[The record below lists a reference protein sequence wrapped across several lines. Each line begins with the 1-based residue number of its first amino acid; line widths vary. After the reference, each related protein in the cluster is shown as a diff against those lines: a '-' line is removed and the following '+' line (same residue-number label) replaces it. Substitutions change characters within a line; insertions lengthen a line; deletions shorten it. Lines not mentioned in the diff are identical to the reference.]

1 MAKAAAEAE
10 AAAKATLSTRRCCC
24 RCIVSSLIVY
34 LHIFSNV
41 LCSPTHTYLYL
52 YLYLYLYFYSYSY
65 AHSYLALTLIL
76 GQCVLRSQ
84 RLCST
89 PALLFCHLTFVDNL
103 HTFYL
108 FQYCCFSL
116 LSAASSSCCC
126 CCLEARIC
134 FVAKWHRALGKCVKI
149 QSVAGAL
156 EAWKGTARHRGQVY
170 V

>member
-1 MAKAAAEAE
+1 MLPTFEGTEKIHRTRRSVAKAEAE
-10 AAAKATLSTRRCCC
+10 AEATLSTRRCC
-24 RCIVSSLIVY
+24 CIVSSLIVY

-41 LCSPTHTYLYL
+41 LCSPSHTYL

-76 GQCVLRSQ
+76 EQCVLRSQ
-84 RLCST
+84 RLCAT

-116 LSAASSSCCC
+116 VIPLP
-126 CCLEARIC
+126 LF
-134 FVAKWHRALGKCVKI
+134 FVLFLLLLLRSENLFCG
-149 QSVAGAL
+149 
-156 EAWKGTARHRGQVY
+156 
-170 V
+170 